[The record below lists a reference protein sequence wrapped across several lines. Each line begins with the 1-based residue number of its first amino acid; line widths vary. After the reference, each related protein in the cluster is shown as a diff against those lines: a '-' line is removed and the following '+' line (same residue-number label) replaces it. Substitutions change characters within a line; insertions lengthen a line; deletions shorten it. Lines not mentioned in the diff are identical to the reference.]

1 MNTYNS
7 VKEMRE
13 NISGKFKIKVKIVI
27 KIQFLNLLTI

>member
-13 NISGKFKIKVKIVI
+13 HISGKFKIKVKIVI
-27 KIQFLNLLTI
+27 KIQFLNLLII